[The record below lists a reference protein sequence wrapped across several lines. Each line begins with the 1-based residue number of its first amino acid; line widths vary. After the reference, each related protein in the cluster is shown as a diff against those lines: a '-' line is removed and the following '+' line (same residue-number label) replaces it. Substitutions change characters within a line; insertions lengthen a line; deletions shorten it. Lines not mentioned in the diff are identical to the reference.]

1 MRIITFSRM
10 VVVPFSV
17 LVMAVGGLSAP
28 PVAFRSVLPLMAV
41 AAIGLMLALAWWKRS
56 RDVSSAL
63 APIDGARPVSFATAG
78 TRRRDAR
85 NDPSAV

>member
-1 MRIITFSRM
+1 MRIITFGRM
-10 VVVPFSV
+10 VVVPLSV

-41 AAIGLMLALAWWKRS
+41 AAIGLMLALVRWGRS
-56 RDVSSAL
+56 RDISSAL

-78 TRRRDAR
+78 NRRRNAR

>member
-10 VVVPFSV
+10 VVVPLSV

-41 AAIGLMLALAWWKRS
+41 AAIGLMLARWGRS
-56 RDVSSAL
+56 RDLSAAL

-78 TRRRDAR
+78 TRKRDER
-85 NDPSAV
+85 SDLSAA